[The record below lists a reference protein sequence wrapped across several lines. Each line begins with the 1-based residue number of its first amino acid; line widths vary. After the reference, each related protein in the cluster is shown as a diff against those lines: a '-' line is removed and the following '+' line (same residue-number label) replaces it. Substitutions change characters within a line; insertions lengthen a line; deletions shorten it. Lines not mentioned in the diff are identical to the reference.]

1 MYSRRI
7 PQDDAINTT
16 RPAKIGAFIVDL
28 SPQEEQGEERKA
40 DGINVAAEPIIKA
53 KGIIKN
59 ELFII
64 TTDIDDLP
72 SLLIYPLPLVLFPSH
87 DFRPRRR
94 FLTLT
99 S

>member
-1 MYSRRI
+1 MS

-64 TTDIDDLP
+64 THRYISLP
-72 SLLIYPLPLVLFPSH
+72 RLMADTSTFQLPQKN
-87 DFRPRRR
+87 
-94 FLTLT
+94 
-99 S
+99 